1 MRTSLSRSRVL
12 RVQRMTHGVAMWVD
26 HRPDGD
32 VVYVDAEEF
41 TEDQAQ
47 LLEAALHDGSV
58 TMQELLACAS

>member
-1 MRTSLSRSRVL
+1 
-12 RVQRMTHGVAMWVD
+12 MTHGVAMWVD

-58 TMQELLACAS
+58 TMQELLARAS